1 MKNDIKYKQGKM
13 RVHIT
18 ESVMGYYMCVVYNH
32 IWVAEKWYTCLSSAK
47 RGLERALTDL
57 AVSAEG
63 INYKRAME
71 EAGCE

>member
-1 MKNDIKYKQGKM
+1 MYIYYNDCW
-13 RVHIT
+13 V
-18 ESVMGYYMCVVYNH
+18 YYR
-32 IWVAEKWYTCLSSAK
+32 WYTRLSSAK

-57 AVSAEG
+57 AVSAEE